1 MSNKQK
7 RTPET
12 IAIVAAVLVF
22 SALMFMFLPVY
33 SSNSS
38 YNLIFGFSNV
48 GSSIRTPIIPLTVAF
63 VFVLVALIL
72 SLLHK
77 LVFRWKWSLLTAG
90 ILCIV
95 AAILFFCTQ
104 VFYGVS
110 VNLGW
115 NDNYPFSV
123 EAGPIVVGVFLA
135 IPGIGLVVWNIL
147 TAKGII

>member
-12 IAIVAAVLVF
+12 IAIVAAVLIF
-22 SALMFMFLPVY
+22 AALMFMFLPVY

-38 YNLIFGFSNV
+38 YNLVFGFSNV
-48 GSSIRTPIIPLTVAF
+48 GSSIRTPVIPLTIAF
-63 VFVLVALIL
+63 GLVLIALIWSVL
-72 SLLHK
+72 YK
-77 LVFRWKWSLLTAG
+77 LVFRWKWSLLVTG

-95 AAILFFCTQ
+95 AAVLFFCTQ
-104 VFYGVS
+104 AFYGIS

-115 NDNYPFSV
+115 NDSYPFSI

-135 IPGIGLVVWNIL
+135 IPGVGLVIWNIL
-147 TAKGII
+147 TIKEIL